1 MEHIFSKDSEERQ
14 MFADLYTLSQ
24 KFWIAENTDKYWDE
38 LFDEAEKFNDKY
50 NNLQIA
56 QSWIASFV
64 QEKGRE
70 AERIGKKK

>member
-1 MEHIFSKDSEERQ
+1 MEHIFSKESEERQ

>member
-1 MEHIFSKDSEERQ
+1 MEHIFSKESEERQ

-38 LFDEAEKFNDKY
+38 LFNEAEKFNDKY

>member
-1 MEHIFSKDSEERQ
+1 MEHIFSKESEERQ

-70 AERIGKKK
+70 AERIGKRK